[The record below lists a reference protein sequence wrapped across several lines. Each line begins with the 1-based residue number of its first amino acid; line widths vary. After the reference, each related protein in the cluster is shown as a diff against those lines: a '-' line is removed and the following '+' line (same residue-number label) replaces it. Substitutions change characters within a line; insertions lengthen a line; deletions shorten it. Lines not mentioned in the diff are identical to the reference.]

1 MAEQGENCQE
11 PLILSGP
18 VKVVN
23 RKKSL
28 HLFHFIEFNYKD
40 FYALNPIQPERDTKV
55 ASTKEKQSFLWL
67 TF

>member
-11 PLILSGP
+11 PLILSGS

-23 RKKSL
+23 RNKSL

-40 FYALNPIQPERDTKV
+40 LYALNPIQSERDTKV